1 MPGQDTSPGCG
12 LGGPPLRRAGCPAAG
27 LGVGSTVRREGGTPA
42 PSRGRTDGRGPGKA
56 IRQQA
61 RQQQPG
67 GLRHPSR
74 FAVRT
79 GAGRLGCCGQGVR
92 ASEDA
97 QARPAQGR
105 FPRLFLSRGRR
116 PDPESSPP
124 GASGCAA
131 RSLGRPAQPGVT
143 GGIRGPR
150 GRSPSAQTRSW
161 TPQGP
166 TPRVDVGRPRAR
178 ARQAPSCSPGSPA
191 RRCRDPDWDPSS
203 AGPAPASR
211 PEPRPSPGPAPQAR
225 PGRPCSPRP
234 RPRPLGPA
242 LSALTSA
249 SAPPPA

>member
-27 LGVGSTVRREGGTPA
+27 LGVGSTARREGGTPA

-105 FPRLFLSRGRR
+105 FPRPLPLPRTPAWPRVQPTGGLGMCRALAGSPCATGSHRRDPGTAWEESLCADALLDAAGADASRGCREAACACEAGPVLLAREPRAALSGPRLGPQLRR
-116 PDPESSPP
+116 SGPRLPP
-124 GASGCAA
+124 GA
-131 RSLGRPAQPGVT
+131 
-143 GGIRGPR
+143 
-150 GRSPSAQTRSW
+150 
-161 TPQGP
+161 TPL
-166 TPRVDVGRPRAR
+166 
-178 ARQAPSCSPGSPA
+178 
-191 RRCRDPDWDPSS
+191 
-203 AGPAPASR
+203 
-211 PEPRPSPGPAPQAR
+211 
-225 PGRPCSPRP
+225 PRP
-234 RPRPLGPA
+234 RPSGP
-242 LSALTSA
+242 
-249 SAPPPA
+249 PR